1 MKSSRLQTRRNDKT
15 GYLMSL
21 PYVLYFGLF
30 IGFPLLFSFILVF
43 HKWNIVTPMQWIGL
57 RNFYRL
63 FHDVQFFISI
73 RNTLV
78 FLAIHIPLQITLALL
93 LAVLLNQKIK
103 FRGFFRALY
112 FLPVIVSG
120 VVITILWQQLYAYET
135 GLLNLLLMKLGFS
148 KIPWLID
155 SNWAMPSIAIM
166 ATWKNVGLYIVLFLV
181 GLQGIP
187 RYLYEAAEIDGARP
201 VQQFFHIT
209 LPALNSTMVLVVIL
223 STIGGFSLFIEPFVM
238 TGGGPMNSTLSAML
252 YIYNQA
258 FYFGHM
264 GYAATLGFFFALIIL
279 LVVLFQKNLSRE
291 KINEEDFY
299 IYLVDRGRV
308 DVRLS
313 IFMDGFGD
321 LQTRSRNRVDW
332 ALVGEFQSAQLC
344 RGFPEDSYRSGFYKQ
359 YYGFGVCYYFGN
371 SIWFNRRICAV
382 APTFLWS

>member
-1 MKSSRLQTRRNDKT
+1 MKFPLSKLKSGDRA
-15 GYLMSL
+15 GFLMSL
-21 PYVLYFGLF
+21 PYLIYFCLF
-30 IGFPLLFSFILVF
+30 IGFPLVFSFILIF

-57 RNFYRL
+57 RNFHRL
-63 FHDVQFFISI
+63 FHDVQFFVSI

-78 FLAIHIPLQITLALL
+78 FLAIHIPLQIAVALL
-93 LAVLLNQKIK
+93 LAILLNQKIK
-103 FRGFFRALY
+103 LKGFFRALY

-135 GLLNLLLMKLGFS
+135 GLLNLLLTKIGLS

-155 SNWAMPSIAIM
+155 PKWAMPSIAIM

-201 VQQFFHIT
+201 AQQFFHIT

-264 GYAATLGFFFALIIL
+264 GYAATLGFFFAFLILI
-279 LVVLFQKNLSRE
+279 VVLIQKKFIER
-291 KINEEDFY
+291 KD
-299 IYLVDRGRV
+299 
-308 DVRLS
+308 
-313 IFMDGFGD
+313 
-321 LQTRSRNRVDW
+321 
-332 ALVGEFQSAQLC
+332 
-344 RGFPEDSYRSGFYKQ
+344 
-359 YYGFGVCYYFGN
+359 
-371 SIWFNRRICAV
+371 
-382 APTFLWS
+382 

>member
-279 LVVLFQKNLSRE
+279 LVVLFQKKFVER
-291 KINEEDFY
+291 KD
-299 IYLVDRGRV
+299 
-308 DVRLS
+308 
-313 IFMDGFGD
+313 
-321 LQTRSRNRVDW
+321 
-332 ALVGEFQSAQLC
+332 
-344 RGFPEDSYRSGFYKQ
+344 
-359 YYGFGVCYYFGN
+359 
-371 SIWFNRRICAV
+371 
-382 APTFLWS
+382 